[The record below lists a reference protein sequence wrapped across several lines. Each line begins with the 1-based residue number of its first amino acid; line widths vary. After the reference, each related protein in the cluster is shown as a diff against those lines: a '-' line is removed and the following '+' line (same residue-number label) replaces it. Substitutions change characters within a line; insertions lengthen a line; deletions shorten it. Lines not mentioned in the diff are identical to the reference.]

1 MRLHHL
7 VPGLVALCVMGLSV
21 RAFAA
26 VTVTTDSQA
35 APAAG
40 GASFTPTYTPS
51 STDLINGLTPSAS
64 SGDFALELAGGLPA
78 LTDGVYGTITQP
90 GGAPDRTHGAFAT
103 AGNTAGTTVTYTL
116 NTAASPLG
124 YDINSIV
131 VYGGWNDNGRD
142 QQLYQVLYSTTANP
156 TNFINLASANFN
168 PTVPADTQSAT
179 RTTIADPTAGRLA
192 TNVAALRFNFLNPEN
207 GYTGY
212 AEIDVLGSATVP
224 EPAGLALLG
233 LGATALL
240 ARRRRSGSRGP
251 FAQ

>member
-1 MRLHHL
+1 MRLNNL
-7 VPGLVALCVMGLSV
+7 VVCLLVSFTWALSS
-21 RAFAA
+21 RSSAA
-26 VTVTTDSQA
+26 PVVTTDAQA

-51 STDLINGLTPSAS
+51 SSDLINGLAPSAS
-64 SGDFALELAGGLPA
+64 NGDFALELGGGLPA
-78 LTDGVYGTITQP
+78 LTDGTYGTITQP
-90 GGAPDRTHGAFAT
+90 GGAPDRTHAAFAT
-103 AGNTAGTTVTYTL
+103 AGNTAGTSVTYTL
-116 NTAASPLG
+116 NTAANPLG
-124 YDINSIV
+124 FDVNSIV

-142 QQLYQVLYSTTANP
+142 QQMYQVLYSTTANP
-156 TNFINLASANFN
+156 TSFINLASANFN

-192 TNVAALRFNFLNPEN
+192 TGVAALRFDFLTPEN

-240 ARRRRSGSRGP
+240 ARRSRGG
-251 FAQ
+251 AGR